1 MADTVVDT
9 DWSGLEV
16 LAYEVCLGLLGEA
29 SVGRLGFVDQGSP
42 IILPV
47 NFTMDGA
54 AVVFRTGSGSKLS
67 TAMMQRPVCFEIDS
81 WDALS
86 HTGWSVLA
94 KGVAD
99 EVLDDSRIERLE
111 SLPVRPWARPDV
123 RGHWVSILVEDVT
136 GRRIVSGG

>member
-1 MADTVVDT
+1 MTDKAIDT

-16 LAYEVCLGLLGEA
+16 LSYEACLTLLREA
-29 SVGRLGFVDQGSP
+29 SVGRLGFIEQGSP

-47 NFTMDGA
+47 NFTMDRS
-54 AVVFRTGSGSKLS
+54 AVVFRTGAGSKLS

-81 WDALS
+81 WDTMR

-99 EVLDDSRIERLE
+99 EVLDDDRIERLD

-123 RGHWVSILVEDVT
+123 RDHWVSIMVEDLT
-136 GRRIVSGG
+136 GRRILAG